1 MRAISEHAKN
11 NQGPANR
18 EEVQCLRELSDSS
31 CKDEDNGMERVREK
45 EKESE
50 RESEEGW
57 KGPLQGEYGL
67 GWKKE
72 RKIRQERRM
81 EGC

>member
-1 MRAISEHAKN
+1 
-11 NQGPANR
+11 
-18 EEVQCLRELSDSS
+18 
-31 CKDEDNGMERVREK
+31 MERVREK